1 MRILVAVDQN
11 PYSAYAMR
19 EVAKLAANTWANV
32 SLLGV
37 QPKNTS
43 KGREPG
49 TTSRFNGIEDPLSE
63 ALLTLRK
70 DFLGFFRA
78 EDCPYAPSE
87 SEVDMVQIRK
97 GFWEDVSDSGEA
109 RKKLNLRIRV
119 GNPVKEIL
127 SQAGEEESDLIVL
140 GCDLSTGCS
149 WESGAGIPRKVA
161 NNASCSVLVVK
172 KEKKV
177 QRMIC
182 CLDHDRVSQ
191 QSLEMINQMVTLHNA
206 RLVIVGIREEN
217 GLRAEVEKKIDN
229 IMRYYQNL
237 DMDPWIQ
244 MVELSSLDSFIAQE
258 ARWGLTAL
266 WMGKN
271 SILEKALP
279 RGKVNKLIKGSNSSV
294 LILR

>member
-49 TTSRFNGIEDPLSE
+49 TTSRFNGIEAPLSE